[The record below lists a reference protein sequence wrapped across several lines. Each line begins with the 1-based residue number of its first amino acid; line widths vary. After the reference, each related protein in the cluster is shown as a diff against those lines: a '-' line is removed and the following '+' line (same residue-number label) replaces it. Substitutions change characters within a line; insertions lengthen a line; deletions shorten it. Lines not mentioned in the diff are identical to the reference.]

1 MNLLGF
7 FSPLIDECELYDLLH
22 SAGVKTI
29 HEISR
34 CKDYEEYQTMSE
46 ANFNLVLHPEARFAA
61 EDFHNRL
68 QIPFIELRRLYQT
81 DKIASQ
87 YQAFGKVLGVTFSD
101 EVYREKAEET
111 VAKFKEKRPDASFA
125 IGGMHE
131 RRSI

>member
-1 MNLLGF
+1 
-7 FSPLIDECELYDLLH
+7 
-22 SAGVKTI
+22 
-29 HEISR
+29 
-34 CKDYEEYQTMSE
+34 MSE

-101 EVYREKAEET
+101 EVYREKAE
-111 VAKFKEKRPDASFA
+111 KPWRNSKRNGRMQAL
-125 IGGMHE
+125 
-131 RRSI
+131 RSGNA

>member
-1 MNLLGF
+1 MK
-7 FSPLIDECELYDLLH
+7 SPDARTMRNIRPCLRQILIWYFTRKH
-22 SAGVKTI
+22 
-29 HEISR
+29 
-34 CKDYEEYQTMSE
+34 
-46 ANFNLVLHPEARFAA
+46 RFAA

-101 EVYREKAEET
+101 EVYRENSGRSRGEIQRET
-111 VAKFKEKRPDASFA
+111 AGCKLCDR
-125 IGGMHE
+125 GMHE